1 MPTTAPRCKRVKLD
15 DPHPLV
21 NQDARAIQTFAT
33 PIRAAPDRAMRKY
46 FFLEGRRASA
56 KAVTG
61 LLGVSRYQ
69 REIAAARVTHYAD
82 PDAVY
87 AVDTPGGR
95 LTIVFRTI

>member
-1 MPTTAPRCKRVKLD
+1 MNETNPRCKRVKLGGA
-15 DPHPLV
+15 PTRLL
-21 NQDARAIQTFAT
+21 NQDAT
-33 PIRAAPDRAMRKY
+33 PAPDRAMRKY

-56 KAVTG
+56 KATAQ

-69 REIAAARVTHYAD
+69 REIATARVTHYAD
-82 PDAVY
+82 PGAVY

>member
-1 MPTTAPRCKRVKLD
+1 MNETALRCKRVKLGD
-15 DPHPLV
+15 APTRLL
-21 NQDARAIQTFAT
+21 NQDANHAPT
-33 PIRAAPDRAMRKY
+33 PDRAMRKY

-56 KAVTG
+56 KAAAG

-69 REIAAARVTHYAD
+69 REIAAARVIHYAD
-82 PDAVY
+82 PGAVY